1 VRPGETR
8 ALGGNKVFGIEG
20 VNGESFALLNRCP
33 HEGAPLEKAACVARL
48 TSASELLQISQQ

>member
-20 VNGESFALLNRCP
+20 VNGEFFALLNRCP
-33 HEGAPLEKAACVARL
+33 REGAPLGRRP
-48 TSASELLQISQQ
+48 ASRG